1 MSLNNGLIAICDED
15 SDYANSLAAYF
26 RLKGSLATDIVVF
39 TEFDTFSQ
47 YIKEHYI
54 DILIMH
60 EDFTD
65 SITNLSHN
73 NLFILCNNQPR
84 EDLDDSH
91 KIYKYNS
98 AEETL
103 RIIMANY
110 DTSQPT
116 SLLSFHKYRKSKLIG
131 IVSPIGRCGK
141 TSLALGLALK
151 LSQNHSCLF
160 ISFDECTPLR
170 IFLPKKEPIRS
181 SLADIIY
188 YFLQSMDIS
197 DNRILSC
204 FQTFQGMDYIPPSD
218 QLGTYSELQPEELL
232 SFILNISGLGKYDY
246 IIVDWSIFSF
256 NYALIKACD
265 SILLPTLEDD
275 LYSVEKTKCFLETIK
290 HQYKE
295 DNLFIKPITLPY
307 VSFNQTSSEYTYL
320 LTSGAIGNTII
331 SLIQE
336 FNL

>member
-1 MSLNNGLIAICDED
+1 MNNGLIAICDED

-26 RLKGSLATDIVVF
+26 RLKGSLASEIIVF
-39 TEFDTFSQ
+39 TEYETFSR
-47 YIKEHYI
+47 YIKDCYI
-54 DILIMH
+54 DILIMQ

-65 SITNLSHN
+65 SIKNLSHN
-73 NLFILCNNQPR
+73 NLFILCDTLHR
-84 EDLDDSH
+84 ENLDDVH

-98 AEETL
+98 AEEIL

-131 IVSPIGRCGK
+131 IASPIGRCGK

-151 LSQNHSCLF
+151 LSQDHSCLF
-160 ISFDECTPLR
+160 ISFDECLPLR
-170 IFLPKKEPIRS
+170 IFLPQKDSIRS

-188 YFLQSMDIS
+188 YFLQNMDIS

-218 QLGTYSELQPEELL
+218 QLGTYSELQSEELL
-232 SFILNISGLGKYDY
+232 NFILNISGLGRYDY
-246 IIVDWSIFSF
+246 IVVDWGTFSF
-256 NYALIKACD
+256 DYSLLKTCNSL
-265 SILLPTLEDD
+265 LLPTLDND
-275 LYSVEKTKCFLETIK
+275 LYSSEKTKCFFETIK

-295 DNLFIKPITLPY
+295 DPLFIKSLMLPY
-307 VSFNQTSSEYTYL
+307 INFNQASSEYTFS
-320 LTSGAIGNTII
+320 LTSGTLGNLIT

-336 FNL
+336 LNL